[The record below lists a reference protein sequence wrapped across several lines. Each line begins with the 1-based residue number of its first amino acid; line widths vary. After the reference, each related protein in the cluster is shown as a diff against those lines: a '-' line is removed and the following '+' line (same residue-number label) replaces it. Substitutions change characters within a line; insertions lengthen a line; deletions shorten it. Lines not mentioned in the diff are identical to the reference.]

1 MIMKKFLLTIA
12 AMVSLFA
19 VSSGTA
25 WAETAYLYYGSG
37 AVTSS
42 SSTYTWTGTSG
53 TQAEGFTIVN
63 TNSKKMENAGACSM
77 KIESTTY
84 TAIKIAKQS
93 TYTINFPSNIQV
105 NTITFYGIL
114 NTNTANSVGYF
125 TTIGDFTGTSATT
138 PITVLKTAEDRTPS
152 SVTVTSAQFNSS
164 GNNINS
170 LGFKTDGAEMGL
182 VIKIDYDTK
191 VSLSL
196 DKTVGYTTYYG
207 DKALTIPSD
216 VKVYTAQYS
225 DPELKLSQITTGAI
239 PANTAVIISGTPGAT
254 ATFITTSETVAAITN
269 NDLQGVATDTQ
280 KEDVY
285 VLSYRTGLDDI
296 GFYHATSRTIPA
308 HKVYFEMP
316 ATEGKAAP
324 VLRFNFGQT
333 SETDNVSGIEAV
345 TIEDREEQVIYDLRG
360 RRVQDTS
367 RPGLYI
373 VGGKKVAI
381 R

>member
-25 WAETAYLYYGSG
+25 WAETVILAHPGTAANQLSWDNGFALQNTGS
-37 AVTSS
+37 TS
-42 SSTYTWTGTSG
+42 TNITKKDK
-53 TQAEGFTIVN
+53 AFTIDGISYDGMILAKDKVHTLTIPEGYIITKVTVYCYVDDN
-63 TNSKKMENAGACSM
+63 DAKTSYWTTFGSYTYSSRDEAVAAGH
-77 KIESTTY
+77 
-84 TAIKIAKQS
+84 AITHNRKETEQDQL
-93 TYTINFPSNIQV
+93 TFNFDEGV
-105 NTITFYGIL
+105 
-114 NTNTANSVGYF
+114 TNTLKFKA
-125 TTIGDFTGTSATT
+125 TGKT
-138 PITVLKTAEDRTPS
+138 PVIL
-152 SVTVTSAQFNSS
+152 
-164 GNNINS
+164 
-170 LGFKTDGAEMGL
+170 L
-182 VIKIDYDTK
+182 VVDYNDTN
-191 VSLSL
+191 VYLTL

-225 DPELKLSQITTGAI
+225 DSELKLSQITTGAI
-239 PANTAVIISGTPGAT
+239 PVNTAVIISGTPGAT

-285 VLSYRTGLDDI
+285 VLSYKEGLNDI

-316 ATEGKAAP
+316 TKEGNAP

-360 RRVQDTS
+360 RRV
-367 RPGLYI
+367 
-373 VGGKKVAI
+373 
-381 R
+381 